1 MKKGLPRSDAPRALE
16 RRREALRNVVRR
28 IGSQIDKAILN
39 TRQAGMPQ
47 FGVTLHVISP
57 GRRSLYHNLD

>member
-1 MKKGLPRSDAPRALE
+1 MKKGLPRSDTPRVLE

-47 FGVTLHVISP
+47 LASP
-57 GRRSLYHNLD
+57 CT